1 MKKEDYISDDFLKT
15 IMNDSKKIVE
25 KQDNAINESQHLP
38 KDIGSNKSSSSTKAY
53 LMEQIEAMEQQ
64 IFHLK
69 SVIGRL

>member
-1 MKKEDYISDDFLKT
+1 MNKSDYISDDFLKT
-15 IMNDSKKIVE
+15 IMSDSKKIVE
-25 KQDNAINESQHLP
+25 KQNESINESQHLP